1 MFKQLDY
8 CNILIQ
14 DFQIVAFNLIVD
26 WHHLIYK
33 IPKYQMLFVLI
44 D

>member
-26 WHHLIYK
+26 
-33 IPKYQMLFVLI
+33 
-44 D
+44 